1 MNELEEKEL
10 FETAPVYK
18 AVMALA
24 IPSIISQIV
33 SIIYNL
39 ADTFYIGKMGNPYMV
54 AAVMLVY
61 PWFSLLT
68 ALGDDLGAVHH

>member
-10 FETAPVYK
+10 FETAPVHK

-39 ADTFYIGKMGNPYMV
+39 ADTFYIGQMGNLFGMNRKMQDGQGNIDF
-54 AAVMLVY
+54 AG
-61 PWFSLLT
+61 
-68 ALGDDLGAVHH
+68 GD